1 MPSSFLEIIQL
12 ANGEI
17 VLQRADEEGEP
28 LVNIRFSEESRDYI
42 GEAELDIAKVM
53 IQAGMQAAAH
63 ISEEQAR
70 SDRSGAS
77 GDRSFDDDT
86 DSSGRV
92 IH

>member
-28 LVNIRFSEESRDYI
+28 LVNIRFSEESRGYI
-42 GEAELDIAKVM
+42 GEAELDIAKIM
-53 IQAGMQAAAH
+53 IQAGMQAVAH
-63 ISEEQAR
+63 ISEEQA
-70 SDRSGAS
+70 DAVATG
-77 GDRSFDDDT
+77 GDSLADDDT
-86 DSSGRV
+86 DISSGRV